1 MFEIGLGVL
10 LLLLVAIAFDGGRE
24 FEKYRRVRSRIAN
37 DAAAIALGRTERRRA
52 RRTSWI

>member
-1 MFEIGLGVL
+1 MFETGIGAAV
-10 LLLLVAIAFDGGRE
+10 VFIIAIAFDGGRE
-24 FEKYRRVRSRIAN
+24 FERFRRVRSRVSN